1 MMRSVWNGTRG
12 RVLGFCWVLLLI
24 FSGLPVLAQDT
35 EYPVGLEEEPTPR
48 PRINLRQALAVAVST
63 HPTLKQAIAQ
73 IEAGEFA
80 VTASTAPWYPSFT
93 FNASSGQSGTDGQP
107 GGLSVVRTG
116 VQRSYGYG
124 ISLSQQIYDFG
135 RTSQSIRLSELQ
147 LSNTRLGYLQT
158 RQRILDSVVQAY
170 FELLRQDQAIT
181 VNQENIRNAEAVLAQ
196 ARGFLEAGTGAK
208 IGVIQAEAN
217 LANAKFGLVQ
227 AQGAFGRAKAQLASA
242 MGLDL
247 VGDLLPEETFL
258 EVPNW
263 DTAEVR
269 DLARHARPDVLQ
281 AAVEVAQAEA
291 RIKLAR
297 AEYYPRISAS
307 ASYSA
312 NDRVFPPN
320 VYSYNVGVNLS
331 VPLINEPA
339 LSSAVGQAEANHR
352 ASLESFRNVELLAIQ
367 EATSAFY
374 TLKEAEGRAVS
385 ASEALRFA
393 TENYRLASERYKVG
407 VGNSLELSQ
416 AQQQLIEARTQEL
429 QARFDVQNAVATL
442 LRATGQIDT
451 RALLPEE
458 YVVDPIFD
466 IPEKARP
473 E

>member
-24 FSGLPVLAQDT
+24 FSCLPVLAQDT

-181 VNQENIRNAEAVLAQ
+181 VNQENIRN
-196 ARGFLEAGTGAK
+196 G
-208 IGVIQAEAN
+208 
-217 LANAKFGLVQ
+217 
-227 AQGAFGRAKAQLASA
+227 
-242 MGLDL
+242 
-247 VGDLLPEETFL
+247 
-258 EVPNW
+258 
-263 DTAEVR
+263 
-269 DLARHARPDVLQ
+269 
-281 AAVEVAQAEA
+281 
-291 RIKLAR
+291 
-297 AEYYPRISAS
+297 
-307 ASYSA
+307 
-312 NDRVFPPN
+312 
-320 VYSYNVGVNLS
+320 
-331 VPLINEPA
+331 
-339 LSSAVGQAEANHR
+339 
-352 ASLESFRNVELLAIQ
+352 ES
-367 EATSAFY
+367 
-374 TLKEAEGRAVS
+374 
-385 ASEALRFA
+385 
-393 TENYRLASERYKVG
+393 EN
-407 VGNSLELSQ
+407 
-416 AQQQLIEARTQEL
+416 
-429 QARFDVQNAVATL
+429 
-442 LRATGQIDT
+442 
-451 RALLPEE
+451 
-458 YVVDPIFD
+458 
-466 IPEKARP
+466 
-473 E
+473 